1 MKDPSR
7 IYRWLLLVASLVTI
21 AYLVGAAV
29 HENYRAQW
37 KTVQRQY
44 REILRQK
51 ATDDRGRELLA
62 KFRVEMK
69 QASISALGTV
79 DRCITCHNGIDDP
92 RMTDVEQPHRT
103 HPGQILD
110 QHPVDRFGCTVCH
123 HGQGAAM
130 TFREAKADDVYWDY
144 PLLPPEM
151 TEATCVTCHDV
162 ERLPSDQIPLLTAG
176 MKLYQQKSCG
186 SCHKLGGRGGALG
199 PALDNEGAK
208 TKHQLIMTNLKPPHT
223 TWDWQLAH
231 FRDPGGVVPDSQMRN
246 PTVTRQEALAL
257 TVYMLSQWKRDVP
270 ESYLAPDKIEQKYRA
285 LHPMPLTGEQVYQR
299 YCSACHGNGSY
310 SRWDK
315 KFNRFVPAIRGVS
328 LVSTASREYLQAN
341 IEQGR
346 PGTQMPAWGPHAG
359 GLLPEEIMAVTEYL
373 SSGASAAPAMTAL
386 TLRGDASHGLSL
398 FLRNCA
404 GCHGMNGRG
413 GLAPEIGN
421 PVFQRAATDDFIV
434 RTIRRGRMAT
444 AMPAFQRSE
453 APAFGDQDISDVL
466 AYLRTLGEQKRGQ
479 KAMAQNA
486 TSAAPSGGRP

>member
-7 IYRWLLLVASLVTI
+7 IYRCLLLVASLVTVG
-21 AYLVGAAV
+21 YLVGAAV
-29 HENYRAQW
+29 HENYLAQW
-37 KTVQRQY
+37 KVVQHQY
-44 REILRQK
+44 QDILRQK

-69 QASISALGTV
+69 QASIPALGAV
-79 DRCITCHNGIDDP
+79 DRCVTCHNGIDDP

-103 HPGQILD
+103 HPGHILD
-110 QHPVDRFGCTVCH
+110 KHPVDRFGCTVCH
-123 HGQGAAM
+123 HGQGAAL
-130 TFREAKADDVYWDY
+130 TFREAKADDVFWDY

-151 TEATCVTCHDV
+151 TEATCVTCHDA
-162 ERLPSDQIPLLTAG
+162 EKLPPDQIPLLTAG

-208 TKHQLIMTNLKPPHT
+208 TKHQLIMTSLRPPHT
-223 TWDWQLAH
+223 TWNWQLAH

-246 PTVTRQEALAL
+246 PTVTQREALAL
-257 TVYMLSQWKRDVP
+257 AVYMLSQWKRDIP

-285 LHPMPLTGEQVYQR
+285 LHPTPLTGEQVYQQ
-299 YCSACHGNGSY
+299 YCNACHGNGSY

-315 KFNRFVPAIRGVS
+315 KFKRFVPAIRGVS
-328 LVSTASREYLQAN
+328 LVSTATREYLQAN

-359 GLLPEEIMAVTEYL
+359 GLLPDEITGVIEYL
-373 SSGASAAPAMTAL
+373 RAGAPTAPAMTAL
-386 TLRGDASHGLSL
+386 TLRGDPSHGLSL

-421 PVFQRAATDDFIV
+421 PVFQRAATDEFIIG
-434 RTIRRGRMAT
+434 TIRNGRVGT
-444 AMPAFQRSE
+444 AMPAFQRPE
-453 APAFGDQDISDVL
+453 APTLGDQDIADVL
-466 AYLRTLGEQKRGQ
+466 AYLRTLGEQKGRN
-479 KAMAQNA
+479 AIAQNV
-486 TSAAPSGGRP
+486 TLSAPPGGRP